1 MPAGFVLL
9 TTSKYNLRN
18 PGICASVVKR
28 PRAQLR
34 REEKRRGQTTTL
46 LKALTLLMQ
55 FQKGDKVR
63 FLNETGEGIFVRNNG
78 NGIAIVEVDD
88 GFEYPFPLNQLVP
101 VKSHERQARVELETP
116 VQTEQ
121 AETSVPEVVNPG
133 FPDGVYLV
141 FQPQNQQIP
150 SAGQIDVYVLNRSD
164 YHIFFTVS
172 LKDGK
177 EWLCIQSGMLGP
189 GRKAE
194 VDTMTPADIDEWG
207 QAKTD
212 VLFYSD
218 DHYAHINPLSNTIKL
233 RGVKFM
239 KDSSY
244 QSHLLT
250 DKKCYVAEI
259 ALIEDAAGHRD
270 EKPFVSNDDLRRMME
285 LKDRVSGAKKISVPH
300 QKHQLL
306 EKEIDLH
313 IEELL
318 ENWSGMSNAQL
329 LDVQLKRVQRE
340 MDEAI
345 AAHMRKVIFIHGVGN
360 GRLKTEVRKLLSSY
374 SNVRIHD
381 ASFSRYGFG
390 ATEAEII

>member
-1 MPAGFVLL
+1 
-9 TTSKYNLRN
+9 
-18 PGICASVVKR
+18 
-28 PRAQLR
+28 
-34 REEKRRGQTTTL
+34 
-46 LKALTLLMQ
+46 MQ

-63 FLNETGEGIFVRNNG
+63 FLNETGEGTFVRNSG
-78 NGIAIVEVDD
+78 GGMAIVEVED
-88 GFEYPFPLNQLVP
+88 GFEYPFPLSQLVP
-101 VKSHERQARVELETP
+101 VKAHERVAR
-116 VQTEQ
+116 TEEPK
-121 AETSVPEVVNPG
+121 AEQKTAVTSVPEVINPG
-133 FPDGVYLV
+133 FPDGIYLV

-164 YHIFFTVS
+164 YHLFFTVS
-172 LKDGK
+172 LKDGRD
-177 EWLCIQSGMLGP
+177 WICIQSGMLGP

-218 DHYAHINPLSNTIKL
+218 EAYEHIHPVSNVLKL

-259 ALIEDAAGHRD
+259 ALIDDAAQRTD
-270 EKPFVSNDDLRRMME
+270 EKPFVSNEDLKRMLE
-285 LKDRVSGAKKISVPH
+285 LKDRVATAKKVSVPH
-300 QKHQLL
+300 QKHQVM
-306 EKEIDLH
+306 EKEVDLH

-318 ENWSGMSNAQL
+318 DNWNGMSNAQL
-329 LDVQLKRVQRE
+329 LDVQLKRVQKE

-345 AAHMRKVIFIHGVGN
+345 AAHMRKVIFIHGIGN
-360 GRLKTEVRKLLSSY
+360 GRLKTEVRKVLGTY
-374 SNVRIHD
+374 RNVRIHD
-381 ASFSRYGFG
+381 GSFARYGFG
-390 ATEAEII
+390 ATEAEIV

>member
-1 MPAGFVLL
+1 
-9 TTSKYNLRN
+9 
-18 PGICASVVKR
+18 
-28 PRAQLR
+28 
-34 REEKRRGQTTTL
+34 
-46 LKALTLLMQ
+46 MQ

-63 FLNETGEGIFVRNNG
+63 FLNETGEGTFVRNTG
-78 NGIAIVEVDD
+78 GGMAIVEVED
-88 GFEYPFPLNQLVP
+88 GFEYPFPLGQLVP
-101 VKSHERQARVELETP
+101 VKSHERSTTR
-116 VQTEQ
+116 
-121 AETSVPEVVNPG
+121 AEEPRTQNEEKATTSVHEVVNPG
-133 FPDGVYLV
+133 FPDGIYLV

-150 SAGQIDVYVLNRSD
+150 SAGPIDVYVLNRSA
-164 YHIFFTVS
+164 YHVFFTVS

-177 EWLCIQSGMLGP
+177 DWICIQSGMLGP

-218 DHYAHINPLSNTIKL
+218 EVYEHIHPVSNTIKL

-250 DKKCYVAEI
+250 DKKCYVAEV
-259 ALIEDAAGHRD
+259 ALIEDATQRTE
-270 EKPFVSNDDLRRMME
+270 EKPFVSNDE
-285 LKDRVSGAKKISVPH
+285 LKRMLELKERVSTAKKVSVPH
-300 QKHQLL
+300 QKNQVQ
-306 EKEIDLH
+306 EKEVDLH

-318 ENWSGMSNAQL
+318 DNWNGMSNAQL
-329 LDVQLKRVQRE
+329 LDVQLKRVQKE

-345 AAHMRKVIFIHGVGN
+345 AQHLRRVIFIHGVGN
-360 GRLKTEVRKLLSSY
+360 GRLKTEVRKLLSTY
-374 SNVRIHD
+374 GNVRIHD

-390 ATEAEII
+390 ATEAEVI